1 MIQTNIVILFFQ
13 SESVSHLVK
22 VAGIIIA
29 ASGIIAKATT
39 MRLSSVLMTRRGD
52 LNVLLLGDRGTAK
65 SQLLKFG

>member
-1 MIQTNIVILFFQ
+1 MIQTNIVILFFR